1 VDVQHVLL
9 YVVPPLAGAI
19 IGYVTNAIAIKMLF
33 RPLRAYYIGRLRV
46 PFTPGIIPRQ
56 RGQLA
61 DSIAAMVEKQL
72 LTAET
77 VDEHLQRPE
86 IATAVQNQIGEYTQ
100 KLLQFQ
106 LPRRMDAGWEG
117 QVRKAAGWFGGW
129 LEDRV
134 VLGGGGNG
142 VAGDALLG
150 GIGNRPVPRALRRAV
165 LRPAIL
171 LHRQNKPLSA
181 LLPASTASALRH
193 AADAA
198 YNDAHRQLLAW
209 LRTPAVQQELAVRGR
224 RILSAMLDRLKSLQ
238 RLLIAA
244 GRFDRSLHEQM
255 PHIIADL
262 VDQLDAFLSRPENRQ
277 RLMAELEK
285 LIELFLQKSPVE
297 LEKTLQTDWRALS
310 LRLLDYAWK
319 QAPSIVSASFDQ
331 LARRQESV
339 GSRPLENLIVQLFKL
354 FLESYGG
361 RQLGDLASLT
371 RKHKEQLD
379 AFLTQQLLSFI
390 SRRLPAILHTADI
403 HSMVKNRIDRLDALE
418 VERLL
423 LQIMQRHFRY
433 INIFGAVLGACI
445 GAMQIFL
452 ARLQ

>member
-1 VDVQHVLL
+1 
-9 YVVPPLAGAI
+9 
-19 IGYVTNAIAIKMLF
+19 M
-33 RPLRAYYIGRLRV
+33 
-46 PFTPGIIPRQ
+46 
-56 RGQLA
+56 
-61 DSIAAMVEKQL
+61 
-72 LTAET
+72 
-77 VDEHLQRPE
+77 
-86 IATAVQNQIGEYTQ
+86 
-100 KLLQFQ
+100 
-106 LPRRMDAGWEG
+106 
-117 QVRKAAGWFGGW
+117 
-129 LEDRV
+129 
-134 VLGGGGNG
+134 
-142 VAGDALLG
+142 
-150 GIGNRPVPRALRRAV
+150 
-165 LRPAIL
+165 
-171 LHRQNKPLSA
+171 
-181 LLPASTASALRH
+181 
-193 AADAA
+193 
-198 YNDAHRQLLAW
+198 
-209 LRTPAVQQELAVRGR
+209 RGR

-297 LEKTLQTDWRALS
+297 LEKTLQTDWRTVS
-310 LRLLDYAWK
+310 LRVLDYAWK
-319 QAPSIVSASFDQ
+319 QSPSILSASFDQ
-331 LARRQESV
+331 LARRQESD
-339 GSRPLENLIVQLFKL
+339 GSRPLENLIVQLFQL

-361 RQLGDLASLT
+361 RQLGDLAPISD
-371 RKHKEQLD
+371 KHKEQLD

-390 SRRLPAILHTADI
+390 SKRLPAILQTADI
-403 HSMVKNRIDRLDALE
+403 HSMVKNRIDRLNALE